1 MVRPPLVIRNAQLDA
16 MREALQFP
24 SGWERAP
31 RMIDDLEDLGVF
43 TRGTPELEAL
53 LEEFRGRLPLA
64 RGADSAWTL
73 RTLVAGEIERAES
86 FGINATHLLLGF
98 VGASFRHGLDW
109 ARDAA
114 VLEILN
120 RRDLD
125 AQIRL
130 AEVQRVWQ
138 RRSRERG
145 P

>member
-1 MVRPPLVIRNAQLDA
+1 MRSPLVIRNAQLDA

-24 SGWERAP
+24 SAWERAP
-31 RMIDDLEDLGVF
+31 RMIADLEDLGVF
-43 TRGTPELEAL
+43 TRGAPELEAL
-53 LEEFRGRLPLA
+53 LEEFRRRLPLA

-86 FGINATHLLLGF
+86 FGIHAAHLLLVF

-114 VLEILN
+114 VLELLN

-125 AQIRL
+125 AQTRL
-130 AEVQRVWQ
+130 AGVQKAWR

-145 P
+145 S